1 MEISKLLAE
10 KAKKEE
16 ALKRLQQELLA
27 SEKKIKRIHSE
38 EKILEEKSRFKK
50 IIAAGKLFEKA
61 GILDDY
67 DKGQILKL
75 FAWYKSHKGDKQ
87 TGTI

>member
-1 MEISKLLAE
+1 MEISNLLAQ

-67 DKGQILKL
+67 DEGQILKL
-75 FAWYKSHKGDKQ
+75 FAWYKSYRGDK
-87 TGTI
+87 

>member
-1 MEISKLLAE
+1 MDITKLLAQKE
-10 KAKKEE
+10 KKEQ
-16 ALKRLQQELLA
+16 ALKRLEQELIDN
-27 SEKKIKRIHSE
+27 EKKIKRIHSE

-67 DKGQILKL
+67 DENQILKL
-75 FAWYKSHKGDKQ
+75 LAWYKSHRGEK
-87 TGTI
+87 

>member
-1 MEISKLLAE
+1 MDMTKLLAQKE
-10 KAKKEE
+10 KKEQ
-16 ALKRLQQELLA
+16 ALKRLEQELIA

-38 EKILEEKSRFKK
+38 EKILNKRLHFKK

-67 DKGQILKL
+67 DEGQILKL
-75 FAWYKSHKGDKQ
+75 FAWYKSHRGDK
-87 TGTI
+87 

>member
-1 MEISKLLAE
+1 MEISKLLAQ

-27 SEKKIKRIHSE
+27 SEKEIKRIYSI
-38 EKILEEKSRFKK
+38 EKILEERVRFKK

-61 GILDDY
+61 GILNDY
-67 DKGQILKL
+67 DEDELLQLLILYKTQKGRNHI
-75 FAWYKSHKGDKQ
+75 
-87 TGTI
+87 